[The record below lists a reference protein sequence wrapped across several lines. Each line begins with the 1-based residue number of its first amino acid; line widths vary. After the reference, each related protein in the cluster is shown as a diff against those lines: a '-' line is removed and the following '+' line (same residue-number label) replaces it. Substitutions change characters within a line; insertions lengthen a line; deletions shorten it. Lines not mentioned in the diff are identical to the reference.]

1 MLFSKK
7 PKYDYIIIALG
18 NPGSKY
24 DETRHNA
31 GFRAIDRL
39 ISEISVTPE
48 KKRFQSLIRD
58 GKIGSKTVLL
68 VKPQTF
74 MNNSGLAV
82 SEILS
87 FYKIDPQNIIVIS
100 DDVSMNAGRLRIRAN
115 GSHGGHNGLKSII
128 ELCGTDNFPRVKIGV
143 GQKPHPD
150 YDLADWVLSKPC
162 NESKQQIDSAEEAA
176 AKAIITMV
184 ESSISDAMS
193 KFNR

>member
-39 ISEISVTPE
+39 ISEIAVTPE
-48 KKRFQSLIRD
+48 KKRFQSRIRD